1 MIIGASNASVDFE
14 SLGHRDSGTN
24 HRNHFALG
32 RTLHSGSAT
41 PHAAHVRRSP
51 HRLLG
56 SGFAWWAV
64 GIVPA
69 IRTHLAS
76 RLERAL
82 AATAF
87 FLGGW
92 AFLDAV
98 YPAFAGVSP
107 QPDAVFIGLRVTL
120 ISFATLALLLT
131 TKWMARGT

>member
-1 MIIGASNASVDFE
+1 MFGTLRFRHKSSKSFWPREDASPGSVTPMPPTFD
-14 SLGHRDSGTN
+14 
-24 HRNHFALG
+24 AL
-32 RTLHSGSAT
+32 RIVS
-41 PHAAHVRRSP
+41 
-51 HRLLG
+51 LG
-56 SGFAWWAV
+56 SGVTWWAV

-69 IRTHLAS
+69 IRTRLAS
-76 RLERAL
+76 LLERAV

-107 QPDAVFIGLRVTL
+107 SPDVVFIGLRVTL

-131 TKWMARGT
+131 TKWMARGRSRR